1 MSVPI
6 RPTPKMRRPSADV
19 RAQKADLDQLDRFRK
34 SAENWRN
41 GLTGLTALLGV
52 ATAIRGPELAA
63 ELSTDTRKWVVLI
76 QLAGLFFLLL
86 GALFAMN
93 AAYGMPAPLSDHS
106 IRLLN
111 VTNGKAPK
119 DWALSPRCSSI
130 DAAMRGTGS
139 LRPWRV

>member
-52 ATAIRGPELAA
+52 ATAIRAGHDVHLPQLHGAVALPAPEL
-63 ELSTDTRKWVVLI
+63 V
-76 QLAGLFFLLL
+76 
-86 GALFAMN
+86 
-93 AAYGMPAPLSDHS
+93 APLLATPQLDE
-106 IRLLN
+106 
-111 VTNGKAPK
+111 VV
-119 DWALSPRCSSI
+119 ALEASI
-130 DAAMRGTGS
+130 DARADAI
-139 LRPWRV
+139 